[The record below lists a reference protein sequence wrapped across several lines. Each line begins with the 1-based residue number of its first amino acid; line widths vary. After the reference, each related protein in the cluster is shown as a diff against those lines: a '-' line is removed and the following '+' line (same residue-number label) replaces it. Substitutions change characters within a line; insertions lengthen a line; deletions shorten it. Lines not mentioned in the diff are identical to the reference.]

1 MARKTPLSRE
11 RIVTAAMQVADDGG
25 LGAVSMRNVGKELGA
40 EAMSLY
46 HHVSGKEELLDL
58 LADAAFTQIPLPE
71 IGAPWRAAMTSRAH
85 AMRAVLKRHS
95 WALTL
100 LESRA
105 NPGEAV
111 MRHHDRVLGLLRGDG
126 FDLVLAAHAY
136 SALDAYIYGFVLT
149 ELSLP
154 FTPDTGPEEFA
165 EGLELTAS
173 EYPHLA
179 EMLEQ
184 MVVGHD
190 YDYGDEFGYGL
201 DLVLDQ
207 LEQRRAALA

>member
-1 MARKTPLSRE
+1 MAPRAPLSRE
-11 RIVTAAMQVADDGG
+11 RIVAAAMQVADEGG
-25 LGAVSMRNVGKELGA
+25 LTAVSMRNVGKALGA

-46 HHVSGKEELLDL
+46 HHVSGKDELLDL
-58 LADAAFTQIPLPE
+58 LADAAFTQIPLLE
-71 IGAPWRAAMTSRAH
+71 VGTPWRPAMTARAH
-85 AMRAVLKRHS
+85 AMRAVLKKHP

-105 NPGEAV
+105 NPGQAV
-111 MRHHDRVLGLLRGDG
+111 MRHHDRVLGLLRKDG
-126 FDLVLAAHAY
+126 FTLTLAAHAY

-154 FTPDTGPEEFA
+154 FTPDTGPEAFA
-165 EGLELTAS
+165 EGLDLPAA

-184 MVVGHD
+184 MVIGHD
-190 YDYGDEFGYGL
+190 YRFGDEFDYGL
-201 DLVLDQ
+201 DLLLDQ
-207 LEQRRAALA
+207 LELRLAAQG